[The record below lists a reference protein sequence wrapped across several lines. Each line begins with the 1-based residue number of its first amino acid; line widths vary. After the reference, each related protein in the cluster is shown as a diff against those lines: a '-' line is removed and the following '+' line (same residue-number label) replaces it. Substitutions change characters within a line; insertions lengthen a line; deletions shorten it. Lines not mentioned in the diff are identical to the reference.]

1 MIVLTSTLNPNYS
14 SGVVTYYKML
24 QADLKRAGYAVRL
37 VTHDNTPN
45 LARHILGGF
54 MTALRLAG
62 WLGEMLHSQIDYA
75 AKLYFALRQVPT
87 GDVELVHAQDPIAG
101 AVARLA
107 YGKNVPII
115 LTCHFQENPVAEM
128 QAIKPLSPAGEAR
141 LVRWNRWLF
150 SKVDQFVFVSQYAYR
165 KSAHLLPSVHHYTII
180 HDTVSALP
188 VVPASV
194 TVKELRPLRI
204 TTVGF
209 IEERKNQ
216 IHLIRIA
223 HQLKKLTDRP
233 IEIWL
238 IGDGPKRV
246 ELQRLAQTLGVGS
259 MVQFLGRQ
267 RESWRLLTES
277 DLYVHMA
284 HNENCPHAI
293 IEAMA
298 ANVLAM
304 AIPVGGA
311 SELLP
316 NPNTHLGQSPEVDAA
331 AILSVLEGNQRAQL
345 LKEQRAF
352 FQAQLNPDAMLIKL
366 LAVYAR
372 CKVRSAQQPEPYI
385 NTELAYS

>member
-1 MIVLTSTLNPNYS
+1 MIVLTSTLNPSYS
-14 SGVVTYYKML
+14 SGVVTYYKRL
-24 QADLKRAGYAVRL
+24 QDDLQRAGYAVRL

-45 LARHILGGF
+45 LARRFLGGLSKVF
-54 MTALRLAG
+54 WSAG
-62 WLGEMLHSQIDYA
+62 WAGEILHNQLDHA
-75 AKLYFALRQVPT
+75 AKLYFALRQIPASQ
-87 GDVELVHAQDPIAG
+87 VELVHAQDPIAG
-101 AVARLA
+101 AMARLA

-128 QAIKPLSPAGEAR
+128 QAIRPLSPVVEAR

-150 SKVDQFVFVSQYAYR
+150 SKVDQFVFVSQYAYQ
-165 KSAHLLPSVHHYTII
+165 KSVHLLPAAHHYTII
-180 HDTVSALP
+180 HDTVS
-188 VVPASV
+188 PAPAAPAAAP
-194 TVKELRPLRI
+194 RPLRI
-204 TTVGF
+204 TNVGF
-209 IEERKNQ
+209 IEERRNQ

-223 HQLKKLTDRP
+223 HELKQLTNQP

-238 IGDGPKRV
+238 IGDGPKRA
-246 ELQRLAQTLGVGS
+246 EWQRLAQTLGVGS

-267 RESWRLLTES
+267 RKPWQLLTES
-277 DLYVHMA
+277 DLYVHLA

-298 ANVLAM
+298 ASVPVM

-311 SELLP
+311 IELLP
-316 NPNTHLGQSPEVDAA
+316 NPKSHLSQSPKADAVS
-331 AILSVLEGNQRAQL
+331 ILAVLEGKKRAQL

-352 FQAQLNPDAMLIKL
+352 FLEQLNPDAALTKL

-372 CKVRSAQQPEPYI
+372 CKTRSAQQAVPYI

>member
-1 MIVLTSTLNPNYS
+1 MIILTSTLNPNYS
-14 SGVVTYYKML
+14 SGVVTYYKTL

-37 VTHDNTPN
+37 VTHDDTPRPVRRLLGG
-45 LARHILGGF
+45 LARMFRAGEILY
-54 MTALRLAG
+54 
-62 WLGEMLHSQIDYA
+62 SQFDYA

-87 GDVELVHAQDPIAG
+87 DEVELVHAQDPISG
-101 AVARLA
+101 AMARLA
-107 YGKNVPII
+107 YGKHVPIV
-115 LTCHFQENPVAEM
+115 LTCHFQENPVAEL
-128 QAIKPLSPAGEAR
+128 QAIRPLSLACQTR
-141 LVRWNRWLF
+141 LVRWYRWLF

-165 KSAHLLPSVHHYTII
+165 KSVLLLPPAHHHTII
-180 HDTVSALP
+180 HDTAAVRP
-188 VVPASV
+188 VVPAGV
-194 TVKELRPLRI
+194 AAQEPRPLRI
-204 TTVGF
+204 TNVGF
-209 IEERKNQ
+209 VEERKNQ
-216 IHLIRIA
+216 LYLIQIA

-246 ELQRLAQTLGVGS
+246 ELQRLAQTMGVGS

-267 RESWRLLTES
+267 REPWRLLTES
-277 DLYVHMA
+277 DLYVHVA

-293 IEAMA
+293 VEAMA
-298 ANVLAM
+298 ANVPVM

-316 NPNTHLGQSPEVDAA
+316 NPNAHLGQSPEGDAA

-352 FQAQLNPDAMLIKL
+352 FQEQLSPEAALTRL
-366 LAVYAR
+366 LALYAR